1 MRSMTATHF
10 LAGGSCSGSPRCSR
24 SVGTGAAAPDR
35 LGQMT
40 EYEAIEV
47 GD

>member
-1 MRSMTATHF
+1 VLGVATL
-10 LAGGSCSGSPRCSR
+10 LAR